1 MRYGDYIRI
10 YIGKTVTESEL
21 PKSTKREM
29 LKYVKE
35 ANIYEL
41 MNLMAE
47 GKKVTITEDAAKRS
61 VLESFESCPL
71 GAEIKEN
78 YENGV
83 NLQEGVAKSILGIL
97 VSPPLWVAW
106 RTAKGIMSKAQRSCG
121 TYKIS
126 NKRDICIAQYKI
138 KSYQEQI
145 KVLEKVKK
153 EAKSDKQKEKVS
165 QKIESLQNKIDKKQ
179 QKIKKLKKDEPK
191 D

>member
-21 PKSTKREM
+21 PKSTKQEM

-47 GKKVTITEDAAKRS
+47 GKKFTITEDDKRS

-121 TYKIS
+121 AYKIS
-126 NKRDICIAQYKI
+126 NKRDVCIAQYKI

-165 QKIESLQNKIDKKQ
+165 QKIDSLKKKINKKQ
-179 QKIKKLKKDEPK
+179 NKIKKLKKDEPK